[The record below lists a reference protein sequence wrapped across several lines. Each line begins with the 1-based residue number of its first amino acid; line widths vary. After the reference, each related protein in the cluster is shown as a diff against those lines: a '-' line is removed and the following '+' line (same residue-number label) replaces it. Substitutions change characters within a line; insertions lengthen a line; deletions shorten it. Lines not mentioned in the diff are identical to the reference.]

1 MRHVE
6 ELFEWALKLV
16 NIFETSYARQDVI
29 DLPSNTR
36 TPCLVGIIRIT
47 RSHNDEKCLSQ
58 RIQNTVC

>member
-29 DLPSNTR
+29 FTR
-36 TPCLVGIIRIT
+36 WGPK
-47 RSHNDEKCLSQ
+47 NWD
-58 RIQNTVC
+58 